1 MNSVISELQT
11 KLNKGK
17 TVEGSNI
24 ESGTE
29 SDAIFVFD
37 FKDKVSIYTNKL
49 HSNPKL
55 GI

>member
-11 KLNKGK
+11 KLNKGN
-17 TVEGSNI
+17 TVKGNNI

-29 SDAIFVFD
+29 SNAIFLSNH
-37 FKDKVSIYTNKL
+37 KDEVSIYKNKL

-55 GI
+55 SN